1 MNILTAIKNTILIF
15 SLTFSLAQADES
27 GYVLQN
33 SSVVTDSS
41 KQCVRTAATS
51 PDSVPAECSD
61 IPKPVASRDEP
72 QDEPNSEE
80 TFDGCSNIQC
90 VPAVSADIQ
99 TQGGND
105 LISAEIQFM
114 FDRSDLTSQATRKLD
129 SFVSAIRQR
138 VSNIISVFGH
148 TDSLGTDPYN
158 DGLSERRANEVRDY
172 LLNSGIPGRDISVE
186 GMGERSPI
194 ANNDTRNGRAKN
206 RRVVIEAR

>member
-41 KQCVRTAATS
+41 KQCVRTGATN
-51 PDSVPAECSD
+51 PESVPAECSD
-61 IPKPVASRDEP
+61 IPKPVAS
-72 QDEPNSEE
+72 QDEPNAEE

-90 VPAVSADIQ
+90 APAVSADIQ
-99 TQGGND
+99 TQGGNE
-105 LISAEIQFM
+105 LISSEIQFM

-158 DGLSERRANEVRDY
+158 DALSERRANRVRDY
-172 LLNSGIPGRDISVE
+172 LLNSGIPGREISVK
-186 GMGERSPI
+186 GMGEGSPI
-194 ANNDTRNGRAKN
+194 ADNNTRSGRAKN

>member
-1 MNILTAIKNTILIF
+1 MNILTAIKNTIVIF

-33 SSVVTDSS
+33 NSVVTDSS
-41 KQCVRTAATS
+41 KQCVRTASTE
-51 PDSVPAECSD
+51 PKSVPAECNGV
-61 IPKPVASRDEP
+61 PKAVALDDEP
-72 QDEPNSEE
+72 SSDEN
-80 TFDGCSNIQC
+80 FDGCANLQC
-90 VPAVSADIQ
+90 SPSISTAEQ
-99 TQGGND
+99 NQGNND

>member
-1 MNILTAIKNTILIF
+1 MNILTTTKNTILIF

-41 KQCVRTAATS
+41 KQCVRTAATN
-51 PDSVPAECSD
+51 PKSVPAECNGV
-61 IPKPVASRDEP
+61 PKTVASDNEPSSDE
-72 QDEPNSEE
+72 N
-80 TFDGCSNIQC
+80 FDGCANLQC
-90 VPAVSADIQ
+90 SPSISTAEQ
-99 TQGGND
+99 NQGNND

-194 ANNDTRNGRAKN
+194 ANNDTPNGRAKN